1 MITSTIGK
9 IFLDA
14 YNKKFGTDYDAKTF
28 FVEVYYPLFFGNS
41 KYLQWTQNSP
51 FVQGLVSSKTGESGT
66 LLEGKDGKSLT
77 FSNEEAAQKYIKD
90 NQISNNDIIEIKK
103 EKNKAQYKVIRR
115 LKADDFQFML
125 NSFINK
131 VESCKKPDA
140 SIALGYP
147 ASEEKEY
154 ATTSGQVTN
163 IKLKTETDDIYLS
176 WFGASLGI
184 GLQGGIS
191 ILFSEV
197 EILLDLFDGWKVYRE
212 TLDKTSKLKG
222 NQVNTWNGQWLAH
235 RYDKNNFFVE
245 EPMANFTP
253 FETSKEDGMSVGV
266 QIWTKVLIG
275 IARHFR
281 NPQIMG
287 YVYNFGQTN
296 TTIGFIPFNL
306 SHIKR
311 PLELYQKIFKNID
324 EGKKADELWGT
335 ENGLRVCCQKGAIGV
350 EAMQP
355 KGLTPYMTAD
365 KKGEIK
371 LPKYKE
377 DDDKQKVN
385 FHTYQIWL
393 LAMLN
398 NQELWDKS
406 QEFAKALQTYVKKD
420 KKNSTKRENLV
431 KNVLSAS
438 TKKSFIAA
446 LSEIAEDVEAFDK
459 IEENAKTVNVMPT
472 DNVPYY
478 LTLIRFHYAGL
489 DNKNNQQGTNLFNQN
504 A

>member
-9 IFLDA
+9 IFLEA
-14 YNKKFGTDYDAKTF
+14 YNKKYSTDYDAKTF
-28 FVEVYYPLFFGNS
+28 FVEVYYPLFFDSN
-41 KYLQWTQNSP
+41 KYLQWVQNSP
-51 FVQGLVSSKTGESGT
+51 FVQMKKGQKVET
-66 LLEGKDGKSLT
+66 LT
-77 FSNEEAAQKYIKD
+77 
-90 NQISNNDIIEIKK
+90 QIERK
-103 EKNKAQYKVIRR
+103 EKLQDFITKV
-115 LKADDFQFML
+115 D
-125 NSFINK
+125 
-131 VESCKKPDA
+131 SCKVPDA

-147 ASEEKEY
+147 ASEEKEF

-163 IKLKTETDDIYLS
+163 IQLKTDTDDIYLS

-191 ILFSEV
+191 ILFAES
-197 EILLDLFDGWKVYRE
+197 EILLDLFEGWKVYRD
-212 TLDKTSKLKG
+212 TLDKTPKLKG

-235 RYDKNNFFVE
+235 RYDKKVFSTE
-245 EPMANFTP
+245 DPMANFNP
-253 FETSKEDGMSVGV
+253 FETAKDEGMSVGV

-275 IARHFR
+275 IARSFQ

-287 YVYNFGQTN
+287 YVYNLGQTN

-306 SHIKR
+306 NHIKR
-311 PLELYQKIFKNID
+311 PLEFYKKIFKNSD

-355 KGLTPYMTAD
+355 KGLIPYMTAD

-377 DDDKQKVN
+377 DDDKQKVS

-420 KKNSTKRENLV
+420 KNLSTKRSNLV
-431 KNVLSAS
+431 KEVLSATS
-438 TKKSFIAA
+438 KKTFISA
-446 LSEIAEDVEAFDK
+446 LSEIAKDVESFDI
-459 IEENAKTVNVMPT
+459 IENNAKEVNVMPT
-472 DNVPYY
+472 DNVPYF

-489 DNKNNQQGTNLFNQN
+489 DNKNKNNQQTTLDLN
-504 A
+504 